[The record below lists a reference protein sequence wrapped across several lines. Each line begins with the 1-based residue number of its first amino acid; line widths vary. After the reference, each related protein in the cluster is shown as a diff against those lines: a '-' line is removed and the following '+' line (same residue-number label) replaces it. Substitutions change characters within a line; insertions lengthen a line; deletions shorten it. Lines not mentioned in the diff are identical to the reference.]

1 MVEVIGVRFRTAGKI
16 YFFNPKEFQVKSG
29 DHVIVETARGIEFG
43 SVVSERRQVKEK
55 CIGDELKP
63 VLRIATKEDEERAA
77 KNREKEKEAYKICL
91 DKIKEHELDMKL
103 VSTEYTFDNNKVL
116 FYFTA
121 DGRVDFRE
129 LVKDLAAVFRTRIE
143 LRQIGVRDETKIRG
157 GIGIC
162 GRPLCCSTYLTEFAA
177 VSIKMA
183 KEQNLSLN
191 PTKISGVCGRLMC
204 CLTNEEETYE
214 VLNSQLPSVGDNVT
228 TSDGLTGTVH
238 SLSVLRRLV
247 KVIVNLEN
255 DEKEIRE
262 YKADDLKFRPR
273 RKKQKVSK
281 EEQKKLAALE
291 RMEKKEGAS
300 KLDDK

>member
-1 MVEVIGVRFRTAGKI
+1 MSEKI
-16 YFFNPKEFQVKSG
+16 RKHG
-29 DHVIVETARGIEFG
+29 
-43 SVVSERRQVKEK
+43 
-55 CIGDELKP
+55 
-63 VLRIATKEDEERAA
+63 
-77 KNREKEKEAYKICL
+77 
-91 DKIKEHELDMKL
+91 LDMKL
-103 VSTEYTFDNNKVL
+103 IEAEYTFDNNKVL

-121 DGRVDFRE
+121 DGRIDFRE

-157 GIGIC
+157 GMWYLWTSIMLLHISD
-162 GRPLCCSTYLTEFAA
+162 RVCSG
-177 VSIKMA
+177 SIKMA

-273 RKKQKVSK
+273 RKKNR
-281 EEQKKLAALE
+281 KKSRRNLLLE
-291 RMEKKEGAS
+291 RMEKKE

>member
-1 MVEVIGVRFRTAGKI
+1 MIKVIGVRFRRAGKV
-16 YFFNPKEFQVKSG
+16 YYFNPLDMDITTG
-29 DHVIVETARGIEFG
+29 MHVIVETARGVEYG
-43 SVVSERRQVKEK
+43 YVVLGVKDMDEEK
-55 CIGDELKP
+55 VFQPLKP
-63 VLRIATKEDEERAA
+63 VIRIATPQDDAVADE
-77 KNREKEKEAYKICL
+77 NRQKEKDAFKICKE
-91 DKIKEHELDMKL
+91 KIAKHGLDMKL
-103 VSTEYTFDNNKVL
+103 IDAEYTFDNNKVL

-121 DGRVDFRE
+121 DGRIDFRE

>member
-1 MVEVIGVRFRTAGKI
+1 MTRVIGVRFRTAGKI
-16 YFFNPKEFQVKSG
+16 YFFAPGKFNIKQG
-29 DHVIVETARGIEFG
+29 DSVIVETVRGVEFG
-43 SVVSERRQVKEK
+43 RVVSGPKEVK
-55 CIGDELKP
+55 DEEVVQPLKP
-63 VLRIATKEDEERAA
+63 VIRIATEQDSRVEE
-77 KNREKEKEAYKICL
+77 KNREKEKEAFKICL
-91 DKIKEHELDMKL
+91 EKIRKHGLDMKL
-103 VSTEYTFDNNKVL
+103 IDAEYTFDNNKVL

-121 DGRVDFRE
+121 DGRIDFRE

-162 GRPLCCSTYLTEFAA
+162 GRTLCCNTYLSEFAA

-214 VLNSQLPSVGDNVT
+214 ELNSQLPSVGDTVT
-228 TSDGLTGTVH
+228 TSEGLTGTVH
-238 SLSVLRRLV
+238 SLSVLRKLV
-247 KVIVNLEN
+247 KVIVVLEN

-273 RKKQKVSK
+273 RKKTKISK
-281 EEQKKLAALE
+281 EEMKKLAELE
-291 RMEKKEGAS
+291 KGEGAS
-300 KLDDK
+300 KLDDN